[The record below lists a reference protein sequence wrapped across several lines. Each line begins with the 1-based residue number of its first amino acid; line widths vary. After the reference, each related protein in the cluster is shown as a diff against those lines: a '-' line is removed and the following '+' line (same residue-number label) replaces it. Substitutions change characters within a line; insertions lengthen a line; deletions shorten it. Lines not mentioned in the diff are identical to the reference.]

1 MRKQILLILAVV
13 LVLPVSFSGSVET
26 VRTYGMFEIPAR
38 GTVNGSIAVF
48 SRPLDGQSD
57 LWSVNLVTGDE
68 KRLTE
73 SNVIESNPVFCGN
86 NVVYTAAF
94 DKTSQADLA
103 MINLDGNVKMISQ
116 LPGDESRFWVF
127 GERVIWV
134 VEDGN
139 VFTIKSYNS
148 IDGETV
154 QVRGQSKEKPTN
166 ILSNGKKV
174 FWSQQDDSYDIDVW
188 SYDFDTE
195 KIDIICHEPGDQY
208 CVGLEGN
215 WLVVIGR
222 YVFRPDRDLFVYDI
236 ENVMEIPVDTSTN
249 DVTSAAISNSQVV
262 YLSQPIDS
270 TTDCQLRF
278 ARLGGTVVTNLPVE
292 RIWLTEKERV
302 HFSWPVV
309 MWEDKRDYYD
319 KGIDIWAYN
328 FNTDRSYP
336 VSLDPGNQ
344 YIQAISG
351 STVTWL
357 TTRNNLFGLSFK
369 ILSE

>member
-1 MRKQILLILAVV
+1 MRKPIIMILAIV
-13 LVLPVSFSGSVET
+13 LVLPVSFAGSTET
-26 VRTYGMFEIPAR
+26 IRTYGMFEIPAR
-38 GTVNGSIAVF
+38 GTVNGSIAIF

-86 NVVYTAAF
+86 NVICTTALN
-94 DKTSQADLA
+94 KTSQTDLA
-103 MINLDGNVKMISQ
+103 MTDFDGNVKMISQ

-127 GERVIWV
+127 GDKVIWV

-139 VFTIKSYNS
+139 FFSIKCYNS
-148 IDGETV
+148 IDGKTV
-154 QVRGQSKEKPTN
+154 QVSGQSTEKPTN
-166 ILSNGKKV
+166 ILSNGQKV
-174 FWSQQDDSYDIDVW
+174 FWAQQDDSYDLDVW
-188 SYDFDTE
+188 SYDFATTKTTE
-195 KIDIICHEPGDQY
+195 ICHEPGDQY

-215 WLVVIGR
+215 WLLIIGR
-222 YVFRPDRDLFVYDI
+222 YVFRPDRDLFAYDI
-236 ENVMEIPVDTSTN
+236 ENAMEVPIDTSTN

-270 TTDCQLRF
+270 TTDCQLRT
-278 ARLGGTVVTNLPVE
+278 ARLGGTEIKNQAIDRV
-292 RIWLTEKERV
+292 WLTEKERV

-328 FNTDRSYP
+328 FNTGRSYP

-344 YIQAISG
+344 YIQSISG
-351 STVTWL
+351 STITWL
-357 TTRNNLFGLSFK
+357 TSRNNLFGLSFK